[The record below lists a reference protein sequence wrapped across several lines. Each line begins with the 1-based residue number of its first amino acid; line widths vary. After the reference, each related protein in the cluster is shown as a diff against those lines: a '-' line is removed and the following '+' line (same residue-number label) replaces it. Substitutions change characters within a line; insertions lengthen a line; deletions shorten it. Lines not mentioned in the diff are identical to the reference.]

1 MTLRTIKARNGF
13 EFKFP
18 FEPPWE
24 DLRAEG
30 ATPNGGRF
38 YIFDSCVIR
47 DPEERAA
54 IDRRVADI
62 FVQSERRKFLA
73 ALEAE
78 ERAAKAAGE
87 SPPMA

>member
-1 MTLRTIKARNGF
+1 MRTIKARNGF

-54 IDRRVADI
+54 MGRR
-62 FVQSERRKFLA
+62 
-73 ALEAE
+73 
-78 ERAAKAAGE
+78 AGE
-87 SPPMA
+87 LFQSQFTGEVFAKQIERVYLDVLKGDAHGTT